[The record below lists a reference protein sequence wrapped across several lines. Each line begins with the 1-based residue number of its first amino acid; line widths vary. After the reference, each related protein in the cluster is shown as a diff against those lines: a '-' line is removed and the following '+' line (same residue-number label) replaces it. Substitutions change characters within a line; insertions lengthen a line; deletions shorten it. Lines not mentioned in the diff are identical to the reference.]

1 MSLLVT
7 NGRSLNYKSLRTLFV
22 ETEAIL
28 NSRPLTVEILGNV
41 KGEQPLS
48 PNNILTM
55 KTDATTR

>member
-7 NGRSLNYKSLRTLFV
+7 NGRSLNDKSLRTLFV

-28 NSRPLTVEILGNV
+28 NSRPLTVEALGNV
-41 KGEQPLS
+41 KGKQPLS

-55 KTDATTR
+55 KTDTTTR